1 MSGSCRPMT
10 WKLAIS
16 PLWLGMVLTGSVAV
30 ILCSASGL
38 YARAR
43 KERILDLVS
52 GYDREE
58 EVNRTMVLLRAK
70 RHFFKAETLLAAK
83 NVILNHRNYGV
94 SCALLVISLCVF
106 LNGMMYIRGLA
117 APYEKGQD
125 YPKISLW
132 MKAETGRS
140 SPESEEAKNEE
151 AKNTEAEKEEAASR
165 DWLHWKS
172 WREGSRSW
180 RESPRRLW

>member
-1 MSGSCRPMT
+1 M
-10 WKLAIS
+10 
-16 PLWLGMVLTGSVAV
+16 
-30 ILCSASGL
+30 
-38 YARAR
+38 
-43 KERILDLVS
+43 
-52 GYDREE
+52 
-58 EVNRTMVLLRAK
+58 NRTMVLLRAK

-132 MKAETGRS
+132 GECRGGKIRPGKRESKGRGSKERGSKEHRSRGSGFPGSCTGRTGG
-140 SPESEEAKNEE
+140 K
-151 AKNTEAEKEEAASR
+151 
-165 DWLHWKS
+165 
-172 WREGSRSW
+172 GSRIW